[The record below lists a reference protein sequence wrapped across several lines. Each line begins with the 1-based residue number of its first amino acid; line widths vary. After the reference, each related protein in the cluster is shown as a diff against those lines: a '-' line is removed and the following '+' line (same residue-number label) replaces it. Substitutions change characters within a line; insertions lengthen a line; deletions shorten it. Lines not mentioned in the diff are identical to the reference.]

1 MGCSPLLAKAKEG
14 GHPMS
19 KERAETHV
27 SHGPPNPPCARS
39 AMVGFMSISS
49 SGRRLQLF
57 KPRYSL
63 RGVVVKTRFK
73 RIDKQCC
80 SRQKNLCSV
89 LFWFLHLR
97 QLRSRSCS
105 AISGAQ
111 RARRRGRL
119 RDLGSPPRSPAILK
133 IEFLKE
139 LSEKTPDCHSKCGS
153 SLVKACSSHD

>member
-1 MGCSPLLAKAKEG
+1 
-14 GHPMS
+14 MS

-73 RIDKQCC
+73 RID
-80 SRQKNLCSV
+80 
-89 LFWFLHLR
+89 
-97 QLRSRSCS
+97 
-105 AISGAQ
+105 
-111 RARRRGRL
+111 
-119 RDLGSPPRSPAILK
+119 
-133 IEFLKE
+133 
-139 LSEKTPDCHSKCGS
+139 
-153 SLVKACSSHD
+153 